1 MSDAELFQGAREDHV
16 KAQDLAIKVKENAS
30 IFTNSEI
37 LICRDIFEKWFLYFD
52 NQAKTTTNKA
62 EKANFR
68 YLKNRFLDYYRS
80 LL

>member
-1 MSDAELFQGAREDHV
+1 MRNAELFQNAFDDYV

-30 IFTNSEI
+30 AFTKSEI
-37 LICRDIFEKWFLYFD
+37 QICRDIFEKWFLHFA
-52 NQAKTTTNKA
+52 NKAKNTNNKA
-62 EKANFR
+62 EKTNSR